1 MQVLTTEELEKLKSI
16 IAEDNKI
23 KAQIGALELQKQS
36 LFAAAVEL
44 NKTYAEHEK
53 ELVEKYGQNLN
64 INIET
69 GEITPKEEEAPQE
82 QE

>member
-1 MQVLTTEELEKLKSI
+1 MQVLTTEELDTLKSI
-16 IAEDNKI
+16 IAEDGKI
-23 KAQIGALELQKQS
+23 KAQIGALELQKQV
-36 LFAAAVEL
+36 LFAAAAEL
-44 NKTYAEHEK
+44 NKTYVDHEK

-82 QE
+82 

>member
-23 KAQIGALELQKQS
+23 KAQIGALELQKQG
-36 LFAAAVEL
+36 LFAAAAEL
-44 NKTYAEHEK
+44 NKTYSEHEK

-69 GEITPKEEEAPQE
+69 GEITPKEEELAQE
-82 QE
+82 QA

>member
-1 MQVLTTEELEKLKSI
+1 MQVLTTEELDKLKSI

-23 KAQIGALELQKQS
+23 KAQIGALELQKQG
-36 LFAAAVEL
+36 LFAAAAEL

-69 GEITPKEEEAPQE
+69 GEITPKEEELPQE
-82 QE
+82 QA

>member
-1 MQVLTTEELEKLKSI
+1 MQVLITEELDQLKSI
-16 IAEDNKI
+16 ISEDNKI

-44 NKTYAEHEK
+44 NKTYVEHEK
-53 ELVEKYGQNLN
+53 SLTEKYGENIS

-69 GEITPKEEEAPQE
+69 GEISQKEE
-82 QE
+82 

>member
-1 MQVLTTEELEKLKSI
+1 MQVLTTEELDTLKSI
-16 IAEDNKI
+16 IAEDGKI
-23 KAQIGALELQKQS
+23 KAQIGALELQKQG

-53 ELVEKYGQNLN
+53 SLTEKYGENIS

-69 GEITPKEEEAPQE
+69 GEITPKEEEPSQE
-82 QE
+82 

>member
-1 MQVLTTEELEKLKSI
+1 MQVLTTEELDTLKSI
-16 IAEDNKI
+16 IAEDGKI
-23 KAQIGALELQKQS
+23 KAQIGALELQKQG

-44 NKTYAEHEK
+44 NKTYADHEK

-69 GEITPKEEEAPQE
+69 GEITPKEEEPSQE
-82 QE
+82 

>member
-23 KAQIGALELQKQS
+23 KAQIGAIELQKQG
-36 LFAAAVEL
+36 LFAAAAEL

-69 GEITPKEEEAPQE
+69 GEITPKEEELAQE
-82 QE
+82 QA